1 MMDRKIGIGVLLIV
15 IVLFAETFTFPMRP
29 HITLNTDFWPRV
41 LLTMLGGIS
50 CFLIW
55 KGNIDGL
62 KVDPM
67 RLKAFG
73 VVGFC
78 ILYVVLLD
86 LIGFII
92 LTPIFIFAA
101 SIALSKI
108 RNARR
113 MIEAATTAI
122 IGATATYL
130 IFQEGLLVQLPEG
143 LLH

>member
-1 MMDRKIGIGVLLIV
+1 MMDRKIGIGILLIV
-15 IVLFAETFTFPMRP
+15 LVLFAETFTFPMRP

-41 LLTMLGGIS
+41 LLVLLGLLS

-62 KVDPM
+62 KVEPM
-67 RLKAFG
+67 RLKAFS

-78 ILYVVLLD
+78 ILYVLL
-86 LIGFII
+86 LEPIGFII
-92 LTPIFIFAA
+92 LTPIFIFVG

-108 RNARR
+108 RNMRR
-113 MIEAATTAI
+113 VFEAAATAI
-122 IGATATYL
+122 FGTAATFL

-143 LLH
+143 LLY

>member
-41 LLTMLGGIS
+41 LLAMLGGIS

-86 LIGFII
+86 IIGFII

>member
-41 LLTMLGGIS
+41 LLVMLGGIS

-78 ILYVVLLD
+78 ILYVVLLEI
-86 LIGFII
+86 IGFII
-92 LTPIFIFAA
+92 LTPIFIFTA
-101 SIALSKI
+101 SIALSEI